1 MRIKFNRMKNFTL
14 LLFLFLSIKA
24 FTQDYH
30 VKLDY
35 FLPDNIS
42 YNLNIPTPASV
53 IGHEIGDWHITHDKL
68 VQYMYVLAESSD
80 RISIENRGETF
91 EGRPLLLLYIS
102 APKNQSNLEQI
113 RKNHVLLTENG
124 SENMDVTKMP
134 IVVYQGFSIHGNEP
148 SGSNAALA
156 VAYYLSLIH
165 I

>member
-91 EGRPLLLLYIS
+91 EETAFTFIYKRS
-102 APKNQSNLEQI
+102 K
-113 RKNHVLLTENG
+113 K
-124 SENMDVTKMP
+124 P
-134 IVVYQGFSIHGNEP
+134 IQLRTNKKKSYFLN
-148 SGSNAALA
+148 
-156 VAYYLSLIH
+156 
-165 I
+165 